1 MSLDWSGRISFLG
14 NSFRI
19 IKLNSVWAVLLLPL
33 CNQARPWLRF
43 STQTSLFAAL
53 ALWLVTFTRATL
65 VVPALSW
72 GERYSALK

>member
-1 MSLDWSGRISFLG
+1 MSLDWSTTYFLLG

-33 CNQARPWLRF
+33 CDQARLWLRF
-43 STQTSLFAAL
+43 STRNSLVAAL
-53 ALWLVTFTRATL
+53 ALCLVAFTRATL

-72 GERYSALK
+72 RERYSAVK